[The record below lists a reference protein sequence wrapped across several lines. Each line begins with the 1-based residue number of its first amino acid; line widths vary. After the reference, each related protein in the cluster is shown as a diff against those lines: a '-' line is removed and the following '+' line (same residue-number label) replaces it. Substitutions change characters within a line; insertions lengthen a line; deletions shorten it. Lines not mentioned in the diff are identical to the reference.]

1 MHDSVVSD
9 GIQVSFPDKCILSFK
24 QKKCF
29 AQNALVLADVD
40 NDSKGDIEL
49 TVGGIGGMM
58 CNLTSFFSS
67 NCSLNIC
74 DRSIMTLSSLAFVI

>member
-1 MHDSVVSD
+1 MNDSAINN

-40 NDSKGDIEL
+40 NDSRGDIEL
-49 TVGGIGGMM
+49 TVGGIGGELAIYKYNNVNPWKM
-58 CNLTSFFSS
+58 CDGLGT
-67 NCSLNIC
+67 
-74 DRSIMTLSSLAFVI
+74 V